1 MDEEQRKHLAGNWL
15 DEILG
20 VVIKRESSRP
30 ITGHM
35 GAIYFGRTKKVLSRG
50 FYYTMAERIQNN
62 LNPSD
67 NDPFE
72 SYMKQVPEMREI
84 LKKANSCIP
93 QIAKLESELFDET
106 EEVNRLNEKVGSF
119 WSKKAMVSQKNIAEA
134 AVSKFNE
141 LDEYLKTSGM
151 AEVMYMVNIRYV
163 FPYYHDYSEY
173 YRGKQQSMRYNIYE
187 FLTNALALGIEF
199 AQKYNIGGEKFS
211 PKLTNS
217 K

>member
-106 EEVNRLNEKVGSF
+106 EEVNRLSKKAGGF
-119 WSKKAMVSQKNIAEA
+119 WSKKAMVSQKNIAEVA
-134 AVSKFNE
+134 ASKFNE
-141 LDEYLKTSGM
+141 LNEYLKTSGM
-151 AEVMYMVNIRYV
+151 AEVMYVVNIRYV

-187 FLTNALALGIEF
+187 FLTNALALGVEF
-199 AQKYNIGGEKFS
+199 AQKYNIGVEKFS
-211 PKLTNS
+211 PKPTNS